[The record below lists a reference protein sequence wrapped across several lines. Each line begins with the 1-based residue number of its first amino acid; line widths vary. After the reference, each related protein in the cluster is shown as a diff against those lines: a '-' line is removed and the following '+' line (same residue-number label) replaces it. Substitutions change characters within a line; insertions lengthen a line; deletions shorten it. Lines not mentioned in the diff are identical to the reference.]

1 MSGPVIPGGGGL
13 PARLGH
19 LSFEVADLART
30 TWFYDRF
37 LRRLGFE
44 RFVAEASYA
53 GYRTSDLTI
62 WFLHETPERVRR
74 RAITGEENVVAEHL
88 AFFVRSAGEVARVQ
102 ADLEKVEIYPTF
114 RATEHP
120 EFHAGYFSATWVDP
134 DQIVLEVYTIPEGS
148 ARSRTPA
155 HTSAKKARPQLRT
168 VPRPQ
173 PKKKKKVP
181 RAR

>member
-1 MSGPVIPGGGGL
+1 MSGSVVAGAGGV

-19 LSFEVADLART
+19 LSFEVADIART

-88 AFFVRSAGEVARVQ
+88 AFFVRSAGEVERVQ

-114 RATEHP
+114 RAAEHP
-120 EFHAGYFSATWVDP
+120 EFHAGY
-134 DQIVLEVYTIPEGS
+134 
-148 ARSRTPA
+148 
-155 HTSAKKARPQLRT
+155 
-168 VPRPQ
+168 
-173 PKKKKKVP
+173 
-181 RAR
+181 